1 MEKVTVTT
9 KPNGAGRNW
18 LEIGHFKDD
27 DFGRSNWIKK
37 GDLNQDRH
45 LKVDRQHSDRGDT
58 LDWVILIPE
67 NYPWTIVKISYDRLN
82 PRSYEI
88 LWPLA
93 DQVETTEDA
102 SSASSPLLIPTQQP
116 PLAQDSKTE
125 AEKIE
130 RVYQLAEGNDEL
142 IRLLNQLLPRSPE

>member
-37 GDLNQDRH
+37 GDPNQDRH

-67 NYPWTIVKISYDRLN
+67 NYPWTIVKVSYDRLN
-82 PRSYEI
+82 PRSYEV

-102 SSASSPLLIPTQQP
+102 SSASSPLLVPTQQP
-116 PLAQDSKTE
+116 PRAQDSKTE
-125 AEKIE
+125 AEKIKS
-130 RVYQLAEGNDEL
+130 
-142 IRLLNQLLPRSPE
+142 SPSTSSANNVNKKSESSFID

>member
-1 MEKVTVTT
+1 MILAVRTGLKKATQI
-9 KPNGAGRNW
+9 K
-18 LEIGHFKDD
+18 IGTWKLIDNIQI
-27 DFGRSNWIKK
+27 GLVER
-37 GDLNQDRH
+37 
-45 LKVDRQHSDRGDT
+45 
-58 LDWVILIPE
+58 VILIPE

-82 PRSYEI
+82 PRSYEV

-102 SSASSPLLIPTQQP
+102 SSASSPLLVSTQQP
-116 PLAQDSKTE
+116 PRAQDSKTE